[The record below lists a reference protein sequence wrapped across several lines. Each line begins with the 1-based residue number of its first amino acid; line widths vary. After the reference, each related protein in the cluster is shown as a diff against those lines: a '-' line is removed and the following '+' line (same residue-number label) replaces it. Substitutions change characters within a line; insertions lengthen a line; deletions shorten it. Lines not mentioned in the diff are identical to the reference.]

1 MLYALGFVHNKWI
14 RQTTLIQ
21 INHASE
27 SDYLIRMTE
36 LNSSFSMQNNVCAL
50 DPNLFFFFD
59 FTVSTKKTGVHGKK
73 LYIKEISGV
82 LFQSFNISNSMCLR
96 NYL

>member
-1 MLYALGFVHNKWI
+1 MLYALGSVHNKWV

-50 DPNLFFFFD
+50 DPNLFFLD
-59 FTVSTKKTGVHGKK
+59 FIVSTKKTGVHGKK